1 MARMR
6 LETALREAKPAM
18 VWTEVE
24 QAVQSEPVGRAA
36 QEPVWQRARLET
48 EQPAQPEAEQAVQPQ
63 PGSKHAETAASEIST
78 PHGGN
83 AGASADAAPAAAV
96 VQIPSDAVKYVV
108 QEETLYGICMERYH
122 SMAPDPT
129 DLRMERTGG

>member
-6 LETALREAKPAM
+6 LETALREAKPAL

-24 QAVQSEPVGRAA
+24 RAA

-63 PGSKHAETAASEIST
+63 PGANMRKQLLPKSARPTAETQVR
-78 PHGGN
+78 PRMR
-83 AGASADAAPAAAV
+83 
-96 VQIPSDAVKYVV
+96 
-108 QEETLYGICMERYH
+108 L
-122 SMAPDPT
+122 
-129 DLRMERTGG
+129 LRQQWCRFRPML